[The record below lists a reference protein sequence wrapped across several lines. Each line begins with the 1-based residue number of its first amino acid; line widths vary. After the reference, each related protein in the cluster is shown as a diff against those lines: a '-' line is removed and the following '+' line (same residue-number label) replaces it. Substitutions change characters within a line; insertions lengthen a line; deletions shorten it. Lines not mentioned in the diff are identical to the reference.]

1 MSNIAYLFPGQG
13 SQSVGML
20 ADLCELGNDIQEHL
34 GRASEVISVD
44 LSTIVAD
51 GPDDKLHQTEF
62 TQPAIL
68 AASIGLFSMTRRL
81 GLDMPQAA
89 AGHSLGE
96 YSASVASGMLDF
108 ETAVQLVHERG
119 KIMQAAIPA
128 GSGAM
133 VVVLGLSDETVQ
145 QVCDSVDGEVEIANF
160 NCPGQV
166 VIAGLT
172 SDVQRASLA
181 CRNAGARRIAP
192 IPMSVPSHCSL
203 LHNAGKELE
212 EVLGHLEFQHSNFEV
227 YQNINAKVS
236 DDPGEFKQN
245 LVRQIS
251 SSVLWHQSV
260 RAMIDNGVDTFIE
273 CGPGRVL
280 TGLTRRIDR
289 EVTATALS
297 NLETVKELIGA

>member
-1 MSNIAYLFPGQG
+1 MSSIAYLFPGQG
-13 SQSVGML
+13 SQSIGML

-34 GRASEVISVD
+34 SWASEVISVD
-44 LSTIVAD
+44 LSSIVAS
-51 GPDDKLHQTEF
+51 GPEERLNQTEF

-68 AASIGLFSMTRRL
+68 ATSIGLFSMTRRL
-81 GLDMPQAA
+81 GLDMPYAA

-96 YSASVASGMLDF
+96 YSASVASGMLNF
-108 ETAVQLVHERG
+108 ESAVQLVHERG
-119 KIMQAAIPA
+119 KIMQTATPV

-133 VVVLGLSDETVQ
+133 VVVLGLSDETVR
-145 QVCDSVDGEVEIANF
+145 QVCDLAEGEVEIANF

-172 SDVQRASLA
+172 SDVQRASVA
-181 CRNAGARRIAP
+181 CKDAGARRIAP

-203 LHNAGKELE
+203 LHNAEKQLE
-212 EVLGHLEFQHSNFEV
+212 EVLSQLEFQHSNFEV
-227 YQNINAKVS
+227 YQNINAQIS
-236 DDPGEFKQN
+236 DDLGEFKQN

-251 SSVLWHQSV
+251 SSVLWHQSI
-260 RAMIDNGVDTFIE
+260 RAMINDGVDTFIE

-289 EVTATALS
+289 EVSAMALS
-297 NLETVKELIGA
+297 NLETFKELIRA

>member
-1 MSNIAYLFPGQG
+1 MTNIAYLFPGQG

-20 ADLCELGNDIQEHL
+20 SDLGELGDDIQEHL
-34 GRASEVISVD
+34 ARASEVIGVD
-44 LSTIVAD
+44 LSSIVES
-51 GPDDKLHQTEF
+51 GPDEKLNQTEI

-68 AASIGLFSMTRRL
+68 ATSVGLFSMTRRL
-81 GLDMPQAA
+81 GLDIPSAA

-108 ETAVQLVHERG
+108 EFAVQLVHERG
-119 KIMQAAIPA
+119 KIMQAAIPE
-128 GSGAM
+128 GVGAM
-133 VVVLGLSDETVQ
+133 VVVLGLSDDVVQ
-145 QVCDSVDGEVEIANF
+145 EVCDSVDGEVEIANF

-181 CRNAGARRIAP
+181 CKDAGARRIAT

-203 LHNAGKELE
+203 LLNAGSRLE
-212 EVLGHLEFQHSNFEV
+212 KVLSHIEFQYSNFEV

-236 DDPGEFKQN
+236 NDPGEFKQN

-251 SSVLWHQSV
+251 SSILWHQSI
-260 RAMIDNGVDTFIE
+260 RAMIKNGVDTFIE

-280 TGLTRRIDR
+280 TGLVRRIDR
-289 EVTATALS
+289 EVTAIALS
-297 NLETVKELIGA
+297 NLATFKEKIRV